1 METQANAVERK
12 VREILRIPEGDLST
26 TKPVTQRREPN
37 NYEWQKR
44 HRDILSLNQS
54 NPPRRV
60 ILGNS
65 ITHFWGGE
73 PKGPSVRG
81 METWEKIMRP
91 AGFHN
96 LGYGFDRIE
105 NVLWRVY
112 HGELDGYKA
121 EEVVL
126 MIGTNNIGI
135 NNDNEIVG
143 VTSDTFDRERGK
155 INVQQSLMER
165 VEAVRATGIADEIII
180 EEYEGQKIDDIKR
193 LDVDIFTVGSDWR
206 GKFDY
211 LNAYCKVVYLDRTQ
225 GVSSTEIR
233 SEQQVVSLG
242 LVGESPILNKIER
255 ESQYVNGLEAGKV
268 FSLNDQYLSENLQAA
283 EKQAASFQE
292 LLDESDALYVISA
305 PSKHYAQIK
314 EALEAGKHVLCESP
328 ITLQPQQWKELKEI
342 AKDKKV
348 VLMDSIKTAYSVA
361 YYRLLL
367 LAKGGIIGDIMSVDA
382 TCTSLVDFDPTQDS
396 QKSLYE
402 WNSICAWGPTAL
414 LPIFQLLGT
423 EYSSKQ
429 IATHFL
435 DEAKRYDAFT
445 KISFLYPHAVASLKV
460 GQGVKS
466 EGELIIS
473 GTKGYIYV
481 PAPWWKTDY
490 FEVRYENPQNN
501 KRYFYQLDGEGLRY
515 MLLSFLKAIR
525 TGKDFSYVSD
535 DISEEIVKTIA
546 NFEARKDM
554 VII

>member
-1 METQANAVERK
+1 MIKVITYGTYDLLHYGHIRLLERAK
-12 VREILRIPEGDLST
+12 ALGDYL
-26 TKPVTQRREPN
+26 
-37 NYEWQKR
+37 
-44 HRDILSLNQS
+44 
-54 NPPRRV
+54 
-60 ILGNS
+60 
-65 ITHFWGGE
+65 
-73 PKGPSVRG
+73 
-81 METWEKIMRP
+81 
-91 AGFHN
+91 
-96 LGYGFDRIE
+96 
-105 NVLWRVY
+105 
-112 HGELDGYKA
+112 
-121 EEVVL
+121 
-126 MIGTNNIGI
+126 
-135 NNDNEIVG
+135 IVG

-193 LDVDIFTVGSDWR
+193 YNIDIFTVGSDWK

-211 LNAYCKVVYLDRTQ
+211 LKAYCKVVYLDRTQ

-233 SEQQVVSLG
+233 SEQQVVRLG
-242 LVGESPILNKIER
+242 LVGESPILNKIAR
-255 ESQYVNGLEAGKV
+255 ESQYVNGLEVGKV
-268 FSLNDQYLSENLQAA
+268 FSLNDAYLSDNLKADN
-283 EKQAASFQE
+283 KKAASFQS
-292 LLDESDALYVISA
+292 LLDDSDALYVISA
-305 PSKHYAQIK
+305 PEKHYEQIK
-314 EALEAGKHVLCESP
+314 EALQQGKHVLCESP
-328 ITLQPQQWKELKEI
+328 ITMDIQQWEGLCQLTKEKHL
-342 AKDKKV
+342 

-396 QKSLYE
+396 QKNLYE

-414 LPIFQLLGT
+414 LPIFQLMGT
-423 EYSSKQ
+423 NYSSKQ

-501 KRYFYQLDGEGLRY
+501 RRYFYQLDGEGLRY
-515 MLLSFLKAIR
+515 MLLSFLKSIR
-525 TGKDFSYVSD
+525 TGKDFSYVSA
-535 DISEEIVKTIA
+535 DISEGIVKTISD
-546 NFEARKDM
+546 FEQRMDM
-554 VII
+554 VLI